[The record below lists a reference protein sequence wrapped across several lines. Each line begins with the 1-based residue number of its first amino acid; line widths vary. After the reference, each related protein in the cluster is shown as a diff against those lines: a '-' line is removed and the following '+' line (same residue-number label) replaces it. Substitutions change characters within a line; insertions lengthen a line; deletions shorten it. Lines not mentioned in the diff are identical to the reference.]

1 MGKEIVQKG
10 NAQEN
15 QKGAE
20 KGKEGAQS
28 EVGAETCKTRDEG
41 F

>member
-1 MGKEIVQKG
+1 MGKEIAQKG

-15 QKGAE
+15 KNGAE
-20 KGKEGAQS
+20 KGKEGTQS
-28 EVGAETCKTRDEG
+28 EVEAETCKTRDEG